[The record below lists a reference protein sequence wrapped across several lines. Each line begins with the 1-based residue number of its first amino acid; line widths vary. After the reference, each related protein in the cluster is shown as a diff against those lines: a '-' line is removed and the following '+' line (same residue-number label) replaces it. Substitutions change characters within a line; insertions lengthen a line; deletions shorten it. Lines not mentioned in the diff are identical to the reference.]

1 MSDNDDKLEFDLERI
16 SILFANTT
24 TGYVGIGAASACM
37 AYLIS
42 IMSTPRY
49 GLIWLAGMFF
59 TYVPRMILSA
69 RFRKKLA
76 AEEID
81 KTNVAV
87 WERYFFQLSIAP
99 FVCFALAVFI
109 PYGENTLVSLMF
121 YAIAMMALIAGGI
134 LTYSTS
140 LPAILLFLHIAMLPL
155 IFRVF
160 FVEGILADTLI
171 VILVISYI
179 MLTRLIPV
187 QNKVLLENIAL
198 KIENRSQSLTDP
210 LTRLANRRRLY
221 MHMENLL
228 PVSRRQGE
236 PFTIILLDIDHFKQ
250 YNDTYGHSAGDELLV
265 KLGQILNECSRD
277 QDLIVRYGG
286 EEFMLVLPSTNA
298 EDAKILANR
307 ISQAV
312 REKTDVTISAGLAM
326 QTDDAELDDLI
337 QQADDKLYAAKKGGR
352 DAVVV

>member
-1 MSDNDDKLEFDLERI
+1 MSQNDDKLEFDFERI
-16 SILFANTT
+16 SILFTNTT
-24 TGYVGIGAASACM
+24 TGYVGIGAASACL

-42 IMSTPRY
+42 IMATPRY
-49 GLIWLAGMFF
+49 AVIWLAGMLV
-59 TYVPRMILSA
+59 TYIPRIVLSV
-69 RFRKKLA
+69 RFNTKLA
-76 AEEID
+76 KEVID
-81 KTNVAV
+81 KTNIAS
-87 WERYFFQLSIAP
+87 WERYFFRLSIAP

-121 YAIAMMALIAGGI
+121 YAIVMLALTAGGI

-155 IFRVF
+155 IFRVL
-160 FVEGILADTLI
+160 FVDGILATTLV

-179 MLTRLIPV
+179 LLTRLIPA

-210 LTRLANRRRLY
+210 LTNLANRRRLY
-221 MHMENLL
+221 MLMENLV
-228 PVSRRQGE
+228 PVSRRRGE
-236 PFTIILLDIDHFKQ
+236 PFTIILLDVDHFKQ
-250 YNDTYGHSAGDELLV
+250 YNDTHGHSAGDELLV

-277 QDLIVRYGG
+277 QDLVVRYGG
-286 EEFMLVLPSTNA
+286 EEFKLVLPSTNA
-298 EDAKILANR
+298 EDARILANR
-307 ISQAV
+307 ISAAV

-326 QTDDAELDDLI
+326 QTTDSELDDLI
-337 QQADDKLYAAKKGGR
+337 QQADDKLYSAKMSGR